1 MGCLEV
7 VWKHSPPVRYAVD
20 ERVETS
26 QLRNNYILKLLKELQ
41 ESYDNVL
48 KYRSLTFTVET
59 KGRKLP

>member
-1 MGCLEV
+1 
-7 VWKHSPPVRYAVD
+7 
-20 ERVETS
+20 
-26 QLRNNYILKLLKELQ
+26 LRNNYILKLLKELQ